1 MGGVRKQKEHVK
13 YENPEAGG
21 GEVRFS
27 TYEKSYKEVHN
38 I

>member
-13 YENPEAGG
+13 YENTEVGE